1 MFLKNNKENWI
12 HTVRRGSRTA
22 ATCKIE
28 HFVIIVN
35 GWKPLTIITKSS
47 TLAVAVVLDP
57 PLTVICFMRGD
68 FSILSNLN
76 AKVKKTFLK
85 KTLKSRIWDPS
96 VQNPE
101 SQTIGFQVS
110 GTGSWGPGSWAP
122 GPGGPGLGKLGLLVL
137 GPRSS
142 I

>member
-1 MFLKNNKENWI
+1 MFLKNNKENLI

-22 ATCKIE
+22 ATCKVE
-28 HFVIIVN
+28 HF
-35 GWKPLTIITKSS
+35 
-47 TLAVAVVLDP
+47 A

-68 FSILSNLN
+68 FSILNNLN

-96 VQNPE
+96 VQDPE
-101 SQTIGFQVS
+101 SQIIGFQVP
-110 GTGSWGPGSWAP
+110 GLGYRVLGSWILGPGL
-122 GPGGPGLGKLGLLVL
+122 GGPGLGKLDLLVL

>member
-57 PLTVICFMRGD
+57 PLTAICFMRGD
-68 FSILSNLN
+68 FSILNNLN
-76 AKVKKTFLK
+76 AKVKKTFL

-96 VQNPE
+96 VQDPK
-101 SQTIGFQVS
+101 SQIIGFQVPGLGYRVLGS
-110 GTGSWGPGSWAP
+110 WILGPGSWGPGSWEI
-122 GPGGPGLGKLGLLVL
+122 GSL
-137 GPRSS
+137 GPWS
-142 I
+142 